1 MLLSG
6 DETMPRERKQIKR
19 EVKDPQ
25 VRKQEI
31 LDTAMELFT
40 YQGYEQ
46 TSMRDIAKKMNVS
59 LGLCY
64 RYFDSKQILFQEAM
78 NQYVEK
84 CCALFLSVLQNP
96 NKDIL
101 EKIEI
106 LFQMMIQEE
115 DIHQYHHFFHQ
126 PENKSL
132 HDELSMRICQHL
144 SPIIL
149 EEIQKYCIDNHLKIA
164 HPDYLVQFL
173 TYGQI
178 GLFSHNDMPS
188 LEIVQCMKN
197 YMMILL
203 KHELIPDE

>member
-1 MLLSG
+1 MFIDFLYHCLIIQLSG
-6 DETMPRERKQIKR
+6 DETMPRERNISKR
-19 EVKDPQ
+19 EIKDPQ
-25 VRKQEI
+25 IRKQEI
-31 LDTAMELFT
+31 LDTAMTLFT

-46 TSMRDIAKKMNVS
+46 TSMRDIAKEINVS

-64 RYFDSKQILFQEAM
+64 RYFDSKQALFQEAM
-78 NQYVEK
+78 NQYVEN

-96 NKDIL
+96 NKNLL

-106 LFQMMIQEE
+106 LFQMMIQEK

-126 PENKSL
+126 PENKNL

-149 EEIQKYCIDNHLKIA
+149 EEVQKYCLDNHLKIS
-164 HPDYLVQFL
+164 HPDYLIQFL

-178 GLFSHNDMPS
+178 GLLSHTDMPN
-188 LEIVQCMKN
+188 LEIAQSMKN
-197 YMMILL
+197 
-203 KHELIPDE
+203 

>member
-1 MLLSG
+1 
-6 DETMPRERKQIKR
+6 MPRERNISKR
-19 EVKDPQ
+19 EIKDPQ
-25 VRKQEI
+25 IRKQEI
-31 LDTAMELFT
+31 LDTAMTLFT

-46 TSMRDIAKKMNVS
+46 TSMRDIAKEINVS

-64 RYFDSKQILFQEAM
+64 RYFDSKQVLFQEAM
-78 NQYVEK
+78 NQYVEN

-96 NKDIL
+96 NKNLL

-106 LFQMMIQEE
+106 LFQMMIQEK

-126 PENKSL
+126 PENKNL

-149 EEIQKYCIDNHLKIA
+149 EEVQKYCLDNHLKIS
-164 HPDYLVQFL
+164 HPDYLIQFL

-178 GLFSHNDMPS
+178 GLLSHTDMPN
-188 LEIVQCMKN
+188 LEIAQSMKN

-203 KHELIPDE
+203 KHEMNPDN